1 MLAKV
6 EMVPSHTLLI
16 KPFAKVSLME
26 VMEEPVAI
34 SFLNLMKD
42 FMICL
47 ISGGKMS
54 KVMMALQE
62 VNFYLFKVLKEK
74 MAKTVVKP
82 SSESHVVH
90 WFTKSSAKSKHKKK
104 DS

>member
-6 EMVPSHTLLI
+6 EMGPSHTLLI
-16 KPFAKVSLME
+16 KPFEKVSLMA

-34 SFLNLMKD
+34 SFLNPTKD

-54 KVMMALQE
+54 KVMMVLQE
-62 VNFYLFKVLKEK
+62 VSFYLF
-74 MAKTVVKP
+74 
-82 SSESHVVH
+82 
-90 WFTKSSAKSKHKKK
+90 
-104 DS
+104 

>member
-6 EMVPSHTLLI
+6 EMDPSHTLLI
-16 KPFAKVSLME
+16 KLFAKVSLME
-26 VMEEPVAI
+26 VMEEQVAT
-34 SFLNLMKD
+34 SFFNLMKD

-62 VNFYLFKVLKEK
+62 VKFYLF
-74 MAKTVVKP
+74 
-82 SSESHVVH
+82 
-90 WFTKSSAKSKHKKK
+90 
-104 DS
+104 